1 MCLKLKGKRQ
11 MAVSRINAVI
21 KSDIYKVWE
30 TVLAVEKYS
39 SWRSDLSKIKVVDEK
54 KFIEYTKKGYPTV
67 FTVTCEEHLKRWEF
81 DLENS
86 NMTGHWTGVFI
97 ACGEETEIEFTEQVT
112 VKKVFVRPFAG
123 IYLKKQ
129 QEQFVEDLKK
139 EVEL

>member
-1 MCLKLKGKRQ
+1 MT
-11 MAVSRINAVI
+11 VSRINAVI

-39 SWRSDLSKIKVVDEK
+39 SWRSDLSKTKAVDEK

-67 FTVTCEEHLKRWEF
+67 FTVTCEEHLKRWEL

-97 ACGEETEIEFTEQVT
+97 ACGEETAIDFTEQVT
-112 VKKVFVRPFAG
+112 VKKFFMRPFEG

-129 QEQFVEDLKK
+129 HMNYMICL
-139 EVEL
+139 

>member
-54 KFIEYTKKGYPTV
+54 KFIEYTKKGISYRV
-67 FTVTCEEHLKRWEF
+67 YR
-81 DLENS
+81 
-86 NMTGHWTGVFI
+86 
-97 ACGEETEIEFTEQVT
+97 
-112 VKKVFVRPFAG
+112 
-123 IYLKKQ
+123 YL
-129 QEQFVEDLKK
+129 
-139 EVEL
+139 